1 MKLILLL
8 LKWVR
13 EKITQRRRD
22 AETQRG
28 EDSLEEILRAAVRR
42 NIKKRKILDGV
53 LYGLM
58 AAATVTVI
66 ISLLFVIIYIFRSQA
81 GFLNFKFLF
90 SAETGI
96 LPMIVTTLYVVL
108 VSIAVAL
115 PVGIAS
121 AIFLNEYSGNSP
133 RVRILRLAI
142 ETLAG
147 IPSIIYGLFGLL
159 VFCRLLSFGQSI
171 IAGSLT
177 LSIMILPVI
186 IRTTE
191 ESLKSIPDSF
201 REGSLALGATKFQTI
216 IHVVLPSALPGILTS
231 VILAIGRVVGESA
244 PVLLTVGLSKNMPRT
259 IFESGRTL
267 TIHLYYL
274 TNEAVR
280 PEDFGIA
287 FATASVLV
295 ILVLIINAAAKIIT
309 GNFRKKLGETL

>member
-1 MKLILLL
+1 MINLLRKKDKEL
-8 LKWVR
+8 
-13 EKITQRRRD
+13 
-22 AETQRG
+22 
-28 EDSLEEILRAAVRR
+28 SLEEVLRSKIQR
-42 NIKKRKILDGV
+42 NIIKRKILDKL
-53 LYGLM
+53 LYGVM
-58 AAATVTVI
+58 AVAMGGVVLA
-66 ISLLFVIIYIFRSQA
+66 LLFVIFYIFKSQA
-81 GFLNFKFLF
+81 GYLNLKFLT

-115 PVGIAS
+115 PVGIAT
-121 AIFLNEYSGNSP
+121 AIFLNEYSGNSSFI
-133 RVRILRLAI
+133 RILRLAI

-159 VFCRLLSFGQSI
+159 MFCRMLNFGQSI

-244 PVLLTVGLSKNMPRT
+244 PVLLTVGLTKNMPRT

-295 ILVLIINAAAKIIT
+295 ILVLMINATAKIIT
-309 GNFRKKLGETL
+309 SNFRKKLGETL

>member
-1 MKLILLL
+1 MIK
-8 LKWVR
+8 
-13 EKITQRRRD
+13 
-22 AETQRG
+22 
-28 EDSLEEILRAAVRR
+28 
-42 NIKKRKILDGV
+42 IKKRKIIDGII
-53 LYGLM
+53 YGVM
-58 AAATVTVI
+58 AAAMTGVI
-66 ISLLFVIIYIFRSQA
+66 VVLLFIIVYIFKSQA
-81 GFLNFKFLF
+81 GFLKISFLF
-90 SAETGI
+90 GKEDGI

-108 VSIAVAL
+108 VSIAASL
-115 PVGIAS
+115 PVGIAT
-121 AIFLNEYSGNSP
+121 AIFLNEYSGNSSFI
-133 RVRILRLAI
+133 RILRLAI

-159 VFCRLLSFGQSI
+159 MFCRMLNFGQSI
-171 IAGSLT
+171 IAGAFT

-191 ESLKSIPDSF
+191 ESLKSIPDTF

-216 IHVVLPSALPGILTS
+216 VHVVLPSALPGIVTS

-244 PVLLTVGLSKNMPRT
+244 PVLLTVGLTKNMPRT

-287 FATASVLV
+287 FATAFMLV
-295 ILVLIINAAAKIIT
+295 ILVVIINTATKIMT
-309 GNFRKKLGETL
+309 ANFRKKLGDIQ

>member
-1 MKLILLL
+1 MVSQENGAGFMKNLI
-8 LKWVR
+8 
-13 EKITQRRRD
+13 
-22 AETQRG
+22 
-28 EDSLEEILRAAVRR
+28 
-42 NIKKRKILDGV
+42 KRKIFDNLMYGV
-53 LYGLM
+53 M
-58 AAATVTVI
+58 AAAMTGVI
-66 ISLLFVIIYIFRSQA
+66 IALLFIIIYIFRSQA
-81 GFLNFKFLF
+81 GFLTFSFLVNK
-90 SAETGI
+90 ENGI

-115 PVGIAS
+115 PVGIAT
-121 AIFLNEYSGNSP
+121 AIFLNEYSVNSP
-133 RVRILRLAI
+133 FVRILRLAI

-171 IAGSLT
+171 IAGSFT

-191 ESLKSIPDSF
+191 EALKSIPDAF

-216 IHVVLPSALPGILTS
+216 IHIVLPSALPGIVTS
-231 VILAIGRVVGESA
+231 AILAIGRIVGESA
-244 PVLLTVGLSKNMPRT
+244 PVLLTVGLTKNMPRT

-295 ILVLIINAAAKIIT
+295 ILVVIINTSTKIVT
-309 GNFRKKLGETL
+309 NNFRKKLGDTL

>member
-1 MKLILLL
+1 MKHLI
-8 LKWVR
+8 
-13 EKITQRRRD
+13 
-22 AETQRG
+22 
-28 EDSLEEILRAAVRR
+28 
-42 NIKKRKILDGV
+42 KRKIFD
-53 LYGLM
+53 GLM
-58 AAATVTVI
+58 YGFMAFASVAVI
-66 ISLLFVIIYIFRSQA
+66 IALLFILIYIFRSQA
-81 GFLNFKFLF
+81 GYLNLSFLT
-90 SAETGI
+90 SAEAGI

-108 VSIAVAL
+108 VSIAIAL
-115 PVGIAS
+115 PVGLAT

-133 RVRILRLAI
+133 FIRILRLAI

-147 IPSIIYGLFGLL
+147 IPSIVYGLFGLL
-159 VFCRLLSFGQSI
+159 LFCRMLNFGQSI

-201 REGSLALGATKFQTI
+201 REGSLALGATKFQTTAF
-216 IHVVLPSALPGILTS
+216 VVLPSALPGILTS
-231 VILAIGRVVGESA
+231 VILAIGRVIGESA
-244 PVLLTVGLSKNMPRT
+244 PVLLTVGLTKNMPRS

-274 TNEAVR
+274 TSEAVR

-295 ILVLIINAAAKIIT
+295 ILVVMINTATKILT
-309 GNFRKKLGETL
+309 HNFRKKLGDIV

>member
-1 MKLILLL
+1 MKQLI
-8 LKWVR
+8 
-13 EKITQRRRD
+13 
-22 AETQRG
+22 
-28 EDSLEEILRAAVRR
+28 
-42 NIKKRKILDGV
+42 KRKIFDNV
-53 LYGLM
+53 LYGVM
-58 AAATVTVI
+58 IAALGVVI
-66 ISLLFVIIYIFRSQA
+66 IALLFVIVYIFRSQA
-81 GFLNFKFLF
+81 GFLNWSFLTN
-90 SAETGI
+90 AETGI
-96 LPMIVTTLYVVL
+96 LPMIVTTLYVVI

-115 PVGIAS
+115 PVGLAT
-121 AIFLNEYSGNSP
+121 AIFLNEYSGNSSFI
-133 RVRILRLAI
+133 RILRLAI

-159 VFCRLLSFGQSI
+159 MFCRMLNLGQSI

-201 REGSLALGATKFQTI
+201 REGSLALGATKFQTT

-231 VILAIGRVVGESA
+231 VILAIGRVIGESA
-244 PVLLTVGLSKNMPRT
+244 PVLLTVGLTKNMPRT

-274 TNEAVR
+274 TSEAVR

-287 FATASVLV
+287 FATASVLI
-295 ILVLIINAAAKIIT
+295 ILVVIINTATKLLTA
-309 GNFRKKLGETL
+309 NFRKKLGDI

>member
-1 MKLILLL
+1 MVPPQDGAGVMKNL
-8 LKWVR
+8 
-13 EKITQRRRD
+13 T
-22 AETQRG
+22 
-28 EDSLEEILRAAVRR
+28 
-42 NIKKRKILDGV
+42 KRKILDKL
-53 LYGLM
+53 LYAVM
-58 AAATVTVI
+58 AAVMGGVI
-66 ISLLFVIIYIFRSQA
+66 IALVFIIAYIFKSQA
-81 GFLNFKFLF
+81 GFLNLKFIF
-90 SAETGI
+90 GIENGI

-108 VSIAVAL
+108 VSILVAL
-115 PVGIAS
+115 PVGIAT
-121 AIFLNEYSGNSP
+121 AIFLNEYSGNSSLI
-133 RVRILRLAI
+133 RLLRLAI

-159 VFCRLLSFGQSI
+159 MFCRLLGFGQSI
-171 IAGSLT
+171 IAGAFT

-201 REGSLALGATKFQTI
+201 REGSLALGATKLQTI
-216 IHVVLPSALPGILTS
+216 FHVVLPSALPGIVTS

-244 PVLLTVGLSKNMPRT
+244 PVLLTVGLTKNMPRT

-274 TNEAVR
+274 TSEAVR

-295 ILVLIINAAAKIIT
+295 ILVVVINTITKILT
-309 GNFRKKLGETL
+309 ENFRKKLGETL

>member
-1 MKLILLL
+1 MIK
-8 LKWVR
+8 
-13 EKITQRRRD
+13 
-22 AETQRG
+22 
-28 EDSLEEILRAAVRR
+28 SLQL
-42 NIKKRKILDGV
+42 KKRKVLDGIM
-53 LYGLM
+53 YGLM
-58 AAATVTVI
+58 VTVMTGVLAA
-66 ISLLFVIIYIFRSQA
+66 LLYILVYIFKSQA
-81 GFLNFKFLF
+81 GFLNLKFITGT
-90 SAETGI
+90 ENGI

-121 AIFLNEYSGNSP
+121 AIFLNEYSGNSGLI
-133 RVRILRLAI
+133 RLLRLAI

-159 VFCRLLSFGQSI
+159 VFCRLLNFGQSI
-171 IAGSLT
+171 IAGAFT

-191 ESLKSIPDSF
+191 ESLKSIPDTF

-216 IHVVLPSALPGILTS
+216 LHVVLPSALPGIVTS

-244 PVLLTVGLSKNMPRT
+244 PVLLTVGLTRNMPRT

-295 ILVLIINAAAKIIT
+295 ILVVVINTSTKIIT
-309 GNFRKKLGETL
+309 AKFRKKLGDA

>member
-1 MKLILLL
+1 MKLLDN
-8 LKWVR
+8 LK
-13 EKITQRRRD
+13 K
-22 AETQRG
+22 
-28 EDSLEEILRAAVRR
+28 
-42 NIKKRKILDGV
+42 IKKRKVLDALMYGV
-53 LYGLM
+53 M
-58 AAATVTVI
+58 AAAMTGVI
-66 ISLLFVIIYIFRSQA
+66 AALLFVLIYIFKSQA
-81 GFLNFKFLF
+81 GFLNLSFLTD
-90 SAETGI
+90 ARAGI

-108 VSIAVAL
+108 VSILVAL
-115 PVGIAS
+115 PIGIVS
-121 AIFLNEYSGNSP
+121 AIFLNEYSGNSSLI
-133 RVRILRLAI
+133 RILRLAI

-159 VFCRLLSFGQSI
+159 MFCRFLGFGQSI
-171 IAGSLT
+171 IAGAFT

-201 REGSLALGATKFQTI
+201 REGSLALGATKIQTI
-216 IHVVLPSALPGILTS
+216 FHVVLPSALPGIVTS

-244 PVLLTVGLSKNMPRT
+244 PVLLTVGLTKNMPRT

-295 ILVLIINAAAKIIT
+295 ILVVVINTATKIIT
-309 GNFRKKLGETL
+309 DNFRKKLGDVS

>member
-1 MKLILLL
+1 M
-8 LKWVR
+8 
-13 EKITQRRRD
+13 
-22 AETQRG
+22 
-28 EDSLEEILRAAVRR
+28 
-42 NIKKRKILDGV
+42 KRKILDKL
-53 LYGLM
+53 LYAIM
-58 AAATVTVI
+58 
-66 ISLLFVIIYIFRSQA
+66 SLGTAFVIIALVYILVYIFSQA
-81 GFLNFKFLF
+81 TGFLNFSFI
-90 SAETGI
+90 AGIERGI

-108 VSIAVAL
+108 VSIAIAL
-115 PVGIAS
+115 PVGLAT
-121 AIFLNEYSGNSP
+121 AIFLNEYSGNSGFI
-133 RVRILRLAI
+133 RILRLAI

-159 VFCRLLSFGQSI
+159 MFCRLLGFGQSI
-171 IAGSLT
+171 VAGALT

-191 ESLKSIPDSF
+191 EALKSIPDSF

-216 IHVVLPSALPGILTS
+216 VHVVLPPALPGIVTS

-244 PVLLTVGLSKNMPRT
+244 PVLLTVGLTKNMPRS

-287 FATASVLV
+287 FATAAVLV
-295 ILVLIINAAAKIIT
+295 ILVVIINTATKIMT
-309 GNFRKKLGETL
+309 KKFRKTMGDI